1 MRAPRGDRPNRG
13 AVAQNH
19 NLSNRGHTNALSG
32 HARQNG
38 PERIERVGNIQRS
51 AATLLHPRPIGA
63 QLRTHKH
70 AQQDSRKNQ
79 AVIQATVACQK
90 RLRQTAARQ
99 TPHAASKRAKGR
111 DPPSAEPPR
120 AAAARRD
127 RSSAVW
133 ALSVHTRLA
142 CAAPPATYACA
153 SIALLAIWQ
162 GKRCNACRF
171 SMELSPPRDKLTIW
185 SIS

>member
-1 MRAPRGDRPNRG
+1 MHRHMALRALCNNQPNRG

-19 NLSNRGHTNALSG
+19 NLSNRGRTNALSG

-79 AVIQATVACQK
+79 AVIQVTVAYQK

-99 TPHAASKRAKGR
+99 TPQASALRGEIPLQQSRQEQPLPVAIDRAQSG
-111 DPPSAEPPR
+111 
-120 AAAARRD
+120 
-127 RSSAVW
+127 
-133 ALSVHTRLA
+133 H
-142 CAAPPATYACA
+142 
-153 SIALLAIWQ
+153 
-162 GKRCNACRF
+162 
-171 SMELSPPRDKLTIW
+171 
-185 SIS
+185 